1 MKRMGTPRRAILPI
15 ALLLVASRPPT
26 ASATVD
32 AVTRLERV
40 IPRIMRAHRAPG
52 LAALVV
58 RDGRVV
64 WTRGFGWAD
73 VTNRVPVD
81 PTTMFMLAS
90 VSKTVTTVA
99 ALRLVEAGALALD
112 APIDPHLP
120 FVVRNPHFPDL
131 TITLRMLLTHTSSIA
146 DGPYVHDGYGP
157 GDSTIPLA
165 TSLERYFTPGG
176 VTYDRRNFH
185 DAAPASVYDYS
196 NAGIALVGLLVERL
210 AGRSFERFCADQIF
224 SPLGM
229 TDTAWRLRE
238 LDVARVALPY
248 TFDRQYGRY
257 RTYGHYGYP
266 DIPNGALRTSA
277 PELAKLLLMVIGD
290 GTYNGVRVLQPTTI
304 AELRRPQVPA
314 LAREQALGWYWKRI
328 AGRDLLG
335 HDGGDDGV
343 STAMFYEPATGV
355 GAIVL
360 TNGEGRAV
368 DLVLR
373 RVLRYASDL

>member
-1 MKRMGTPRRAILPI
+1 MRRMSTARRAILPI
-15 ALLLVASRPPT
+15 ALLLVASRPPAT
-26 ASATVD
+26 PATVD
-32 AVTRLERV
+32 AVARLERV

-58 RDGRVV
+58 RDGQVV

-73 VTNRVPVD
+73 VANRVPVD

-112 APIDPHLP
+112 APIDPYLP
-120 FVVRNPHFPDL
+120 FVVRNPRFPDL
-131 TITLRMLLTHTSSIA
+131 PITLRMLLTHTSSIA
-146 DGPYVHDGYGP
+146 DGPHVYDGYVP
-157 GDSTIPLA
+157 GDSTVPLA
-165 TSLERYFTPGG
+165 THLEGYFTPGG
-176 VTYDRRNFH
+176 ATYDRRNFH

-196 NAGIALVGLLVERL
+196 NAGIALAGLLVERL
-210 AGRSFERFCADQIF
+210 SGRSFERFCADELF
-224 SPLGM
+224 SPVGM
-229 TDTAWRLRE
+229 KDTAWRLRE
-238 LDVARVALPY
+238 LDVTRVALPY
-248 TFDRQYGRY
+248 RFDRQHGRY

-277 PELAKLLLMVIGD
+277 PELAKLMLMVIGD
-290 GTYNGVRVLQPTTI
+290 GTYDGVHVLEPATV
-304 AELRRPQVPA
+304 AELRRRQVPA
-314 LAREQALGWYWKRI
+314 LAPEQALGWYWKRI

-368 DLVLR
+368 DMVLR
-373 RVLRYASDL
+373 RALRYAPDL